1 MSHWKI
7 RYKGLLFF
15 ILVLVSPT
23 IFSATLVTPTTVT
36 RAPHLWTMTFN
47 VKGPL
52 SYSGFS
58 LHNPNRFVLDINQAR
73 LSKKPS
79 ASRYV
84 GTPINRIRVGRRKNH
99 DLRLVFD
106 LDYPVKI
113 KLYLLKGKKNHK
125 KLVLKLIGKRQV
137 VKGFSWPTDKNTIKR
152 AQTPALPKSVIKAT
166 VTNRKSVKALPVITA
181 PLKKKRP
188 QNIIVVIDP
197 GHGGKDPGASGPGG
211 HHEKTV
217 VLAIS
222 KVLQRSINKLPGFKA
237 YSTRKGDYYL
247 TLRQRL
253 VVARRYK
260 ADMFI
265 AIHADAWKNRSA
277 SGASVYALSRRGAT
291 SEAAR
296 WLAARE
302 NKSELMGGLNLSN
315 KSNVLR
321 SVLINLSQTATIRAS
336 LIIGEDLI
344 QSLRGIVRLHHGKV
358 EQAAFVVLKSP
369 DIPSLLVE
377 TGFISNPYEERRLR
391 SPRFQQ
397 RLATQLARGIQ
408 RYFRAHPPRDTWL
421 AYKKYHPQSKSRR
434 YTVAKGDTLN
444 QISRRYKV
452 SLNTIKRI
460 NRLNNNRLRIG
471 QVLQLPS

>member
-7 RYKGLLFF
+7 SYKTLLFF
-15 ILVLVSPT
+15 ILVLLSPS
-23 IFSATLVTPTTVT
+23 IFSATLVTPTKVT
-36 RAPHLWTMTFN
+36 RAPHLWTVTFN
-47 VKGPL
+47 VQGPL
-52 SYSGFS
+52 SYSAFS
-58 LHNPNRFVLDINQAR
+58 LRNPSRFVLDINRAK
-73 LSKKPS
+73 LSRKPS

-84 GTPINRIRVGRRKNH
+84 GTPINRIRVGRRKNQG
-99 DLRLVFD
+99 LRLVFD

-113 KLYLLKGKKNHK
+113 KSYLLKGKGANK
-125 KLVLKLIGKRQV
+125 KLVLELIGKRQV
-137 VKGFSWPTDKNTIKR
+137 VKDFSWPTPQNTNKTAAINS
-152 AQTPALPKSVIKAT
+152 LPKSTIKPT
-166 VTNRKSVKALPVITA
+166 LINRKRVKTLPVVTV

-222 KVLQRSINKLPGFKA
+222 KVLQRDINRLPGFKA
-237 YSTRKGDYYL
+237 YLTRRGDYYL

-302 NKSELMGGLNLSN
+302 NKSELMGGVKLSN
-315 KSNVLR
+315 KSNVLK

-391 SPRFQQ
+391 SAYFQR
-397 RLATQLARGIQ
+397 RLSASLTQGVR
-408 RYFRAHPPRDTWL
+408 RYFLSHPPRGTWL
-421 AYKKYHPQSKSRR
+421 AYKKYHPQSKPRR
-434 YTVAKGDTLN
+434 YVVAKGDTLN
-444 QISRRYKV
+444 QISQRYDV
-452 SLNTIKRI
+452 SLYAIKRM
-460 NRLNNNRLRIG
+460 NGLNNNMLRVG